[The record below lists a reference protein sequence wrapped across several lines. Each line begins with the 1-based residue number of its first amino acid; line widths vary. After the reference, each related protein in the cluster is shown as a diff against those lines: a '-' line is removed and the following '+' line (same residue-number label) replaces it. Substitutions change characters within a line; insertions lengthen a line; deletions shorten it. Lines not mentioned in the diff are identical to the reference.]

1 MTLAFWKT
9 WPKAEQLFLAILGV
23 LFLSTILLFWYAYF
37 QNPAPAI
44 TWEHYEEIQNEEVTL
59 RTIPVGIFEV
69 PVKADNFFVFETQL
83 GSPLNVSTSYNYIY
97 LALFTISI
105 CVLLTIITT
114 LKRFWFLAGMTVFS
128 VFTVSLN
135 LETLAITG
143 LTNKYP
149 TFVFLFTC
157 IALCYYLHAIGIQL
171 SFFKRLGLI
180 ASVFTIAALAISFY
194 SETALPFLHLSANSY
209 IFSIV
214 LTVVFILLIGHE
226 IPASFINVITSGV
239 RQTKSLRHFLVISG
253 FYLLN
258 LILAYIKEIGY
269 LDWNIWLINTYLLL
283 TLSAVLSIWGFIQR
297 CNQDDSMF
305 VSDSLAAF
313 LILALGVIS
322 FSTFGLVFI
331 SANENAIEVLHDI
344 ILYSHTGYGIIF
356 LFYVFANFGSM
367 LTHNLQVNKVL
378 YKPTVMFYLTF
389 RIMGFITCVAF
400 LIYDTSYRTLTDQL
414 YASYYNGLGDVYYQQ
429 GADQLAEGYY
439 SKSILY
445 RNQNHHAHYAMAFI
459 YENRLELLKKKNEL
473 AAISFSNPSVE
484 AFINLSETFHETG
497 ESREALVLLK
507 EAKKRFPES
516 GIINNALGVAF
527 ARLRVADSALL
538 SFQEARKDK
547 AIRIAAETNLLAASA
562 KFKVNYPADSLL
574 ELVGASKE
582 GAVANAL
589 ALANMQNI
597 EIKNEFIANSDTIW
611 TPTRVTYLCN
621 YLINRPTALD
631 TAVIKEIIEVARKP
645 INEYY
650 TEAVVVAA
658 AQALYAQGKA
668 KQAFDLAREMAFR
681 SGRGRYYALLG
692 YWALEQNN
700 PSIATNYFQIAK
712 EKKIQHA
719 DLYEALALTEA
730 DSIQLAKPLWDSLAL
745 TAEKTDKSIALTIQK
760 ILTVKPNQLSELTDE
775 EKYWYAR
782 YRIPLADSSNF
793 FEVVKSIG
801 KPDLQTGAML
811 DAAKKWYQQDE
822 LETAATYLNKI
833 EATPSIKTT
842 NELLIYQLLLLAQLD
857 SETFQKQQIE
867 FTANIRAS
875 FPNEVLLL
883 ETWQAELAG
892 KSEFVK
898 DNYNHLSNASIHFE
912 DGLAAAAHYFESDTT
927 DRLKPYSILVSGL
940 IARPKSIKL
949 LKAHTKYAA
958 KIGFDTEATESLE
971 KLRQLLSVRAF
982 NRFISENPEIFT
994 IQDEV
999 L

>member
-1 MTLAFWKT
+1 MTLSFWKT
-9 WPKAEQLFLAILGV
+9 WPKAEQFFLALLG
-23 LFLSTILLFWYAYF
+23 LFFLSSILLFWNAYF

-44 TWEHYEEIQNEEVTL
+44 TWEHYEEIQNEEVTQRAISVGL
-59 RTIPVGIFEV
+59 FEIPVKV
-69 PVKADNFFVFETQL
+69 DNFFVFETQL
-83 GSPLNVSTSYNYIY
+83 GSPLEISTTHHYIY
-97 LALFTISI
+97 LALYTIGI
-105 CVLLTIITT
+105 CVLLTIVTT

-135 LETLAITG
+135 LETLAIMG

-157 IALCYYLHAIGIQL
+157 IALCYYLHAIGIHL
-171 SFFKRLGLI
+171 SFLKRLGLI
-180 ASVFTIAALAISFY
+180 AAVFTITGFVISFY

-209 IFSIV
+209 IFGIV
-214 LTVVFILLIGHE
+214 LTMAFILLIGHE

-269 LDWNIWLINTYLLL
+269 LDWNIWLINTYVLL
-283 TLSAVLSIWGFIQR
+283 TLSAVLSIWGFLQR
-297 CNQDDSMF
+297 CHQDDSMF
-305 VSDSLAAF
+305 VSESLAAF
-313 LILALGVIS
+313 LILALGIIS
-322 FSTFGLVFI
+322 FTTFGLLFI

-367 LTHNLQVNKVL
+367 LTQNLQVNKVL

-389 RIMGFITCVAF
+389 RIMGFITCVTF

-414 YASYYNGLGDVYYQQ
+414 YASYYNGIGDVYYQQ

-439 SKSILY
+439 NKSILY
-445 RNQNHHAHYAMAFI
+445 RNQNQHAHYAMAFI
-459 YENRLELLKKKNEL
+459 HENRLELLKKKEEL

-497 ESREALVLLK
+497 ESREALVILK

-516 GIINNALGVAF
+516 GIIDNALGVAF
-527 ARLRVADSALL
+527 ARLKVADSALL
-538 SFQEARKDK
+538 SFQAARKDN

-589 ALANMQNI
+589 ALANMQSI
-597 EIKNEFIANSDTIW
+597 QIKNEFIANNDTIW

-621 YLINRPTALD
+621 YLINQPTALD
-631 TAVIKEIIEVARKP
+631 TTAIKEIIEIARKP

-658 AQALYAQGKA
+658 AQAFYAQGKA
-668 KQAFDLAREMAFR
+668 KLAFDITREMAFR

-700 PSIATNYFQIAK
+700 PAIAANYFQIAK
-712 EKKIQHA
+712 EKKIPHA
-719 DLYEALALTEA
+719 NLYEALALTEA
-730 DSIQLAKPLWDSLAL
+730 DSIHLAKPLWDSIAL
-745 TAEKTDKSIALTIQK
+745 TTEKADRPLALTIQK
-760 ILTVKPNQLSELTDE
+760 ILAANPNQINKLTDE

-782 YRIPLADSSNF
+782 YRIPLPDSLTF

-801 KPDLQTGAML
+801 KPDLQSRAIL
-811 DAAKKWYQQDE
+811 DAAKRWYQQDD
-822 LETAATYLNKI
+822 LEVAATYLNKI
-833 EATPSIKTT
+833 ETATSEKLR
-842 NELLIYQLLLLAQLD
+842 NELLIYQLLLLAQVD
-857 SETFQKQQIE
+857 SETFQNQQIE

-883 ETWQAELAG
+883 ETWQTELAG
-892 KSEFVK
+892 KSEFVLV
-898 DNYNHLSNASIHFE
+898 NYKHLSTANIHFE
-912 DGLAAAAHYFESDTT
+912 DGLVAAAQYFESDTT
-927 DRLKPYSILVSGL
+927 DRLRPYSILVSGL
-940 IARPKSIKL
+940 IARPESIKL
-949 LKAHTKYAA
+949 LKAHTQYAA
-958 KIGFDTEATESLE
+958 KIGFDAEATESLE
-971 KLRQLLSVRAF
+971 KLRQLLSIRAF
-982 NRFISENPEIFT
+982 NRFVTENPDIFT
-994 IQDEV
+994 VQDE
-999 L
+999 LL

>member
-9 WPKAEQLFLAILGV
+9 WPKAEQFFLAALGLLFLV
-23 LFLSTILLFWYAYF
+23 SILLFWNAYF

-44 TWEHYEEIQNEEVTL
+44 TWDHYEEIQNEEVTL
-59 RTIPVGIFEV
+59 RTVPVGIFEL

-83 GSPLNVSTSYNYIY
+83 GSPLQVSTPYHYTY
-97 LALFTISI
+97 LVLFFISI

-128 VFTVSLN
+128 IFTVSLN
-135 LETLAITG
+135 LETLAIAG

-149 TFVFLFTC
+149 TFVFLFSC
-157 IALCYYLHAIGIQL
+157 IALCYYAHAFGTQL

-180 ASVFTIAALAISFY
+180 AVVFAICGFTISFY
-194 SETALPFLHLSANSY
+194 SDTALPFLHLSANSY
-209 IFSIV
+209 LFGVV
-214 LTVVFILLIGHE
+214 LTIVFILLIGHE
-226 IPASFINVITSGV
+226 LPASFINVITSGV

-269 LDWNIWLINTYLLL
+269 LDWDIWLINTYVLL
-283 TLSAVLSIWGFIQR
+283 TLSAVLSVWGFIQR

-305 VSDSLAAF
+305 VSESRAAF
-313 LILALGVIS
+313 FILALGIIS
-322 FSTFGLVFI
+322 FSTFGLLFI
-331 SANENAIEVLHDI
+331 SANENAIEVLHDMV
-344 ILYSHTGYGIIF
+344 LYSHAGYGIIF

-367 LTHNLQVNKVL
+367 LSQNLQVHKVL

-414 YASYYNGLGDVYYQQ
+414 YASYYNGMGDVYYQQ

-439 SKSILY
+439 NKSILY
-445 RNQNHHAHYAMAFI
+445 RKQNHHAHYAMAFI
-459 YENRLELLKKKNEL
+459 HENRLELLKKKNEL

-497 ESREALVLLK
+497 EAREALVLLK
-507 EAKKRFPES
+507 EAQKRFPES
-516 GIINNALGVAF
+516 GIINNALGVAY
-527 ARLRVADSALL
+527 ARLNVADSALL

-574 ELVGASKE
+574 ELVGANKE

-597 EIKNEFIANSDTIW
+597 QINNEFIANSDTIW

-631 TAVIKEIIEVARKP
+631 TTVVKEIIEVARKP
-645 INEYY
+645 INDYY
-650 TEAVVVAA
+650 TEAVVVSA
-658 AQALYAQGKA
+658 AQALYAQGKT
-668 KQAFDLAREMAFR
+668 KLAFDLTREMAFR

-700 PSIATNYFQIAK
+700 PAIAANYFQIAK

-719 DLYEALALTEA
+719 NLYEAWALTEA
-730 DSIQLAKPLWDSLAL
+730 DSIHLAKPLWDSLVLNAEKGDKPLAL
-745 TAEKTDKSIALTIQK
+745 TMQK
-760 ILTVKPNQLSELTDE
+760 ILATNRNQISELTDE
-775 EKYWYAR
+775 EKYWFLR
-782 YRIPLADSSNF
+782 YRIPVADSSNF
-793 FEVVKSIG
+793 FEIVKSIR
-801 KPDLQTGAML
+801 KPDLQTRAIL

-822 LETAATYLNKI
+822 LEAAATYLNKI
-833 EATPSIKTT
+833 EVAASEKT
-842 NELLIYQLLLLAQLD
+842 NHELLIYQLLLMAQLD
-857 SETFQKQQIE
+857 SETFQKQQLE

-892 KSEFVK
+892 KSEIVES
-898 DNYNHLSNASIHFE
+898 NYNHLSNASVHFE
-912 DGLAAAAHYFESDTT
+912 DGLVAAARYFESDTT
-927 DRLKPYSILVSGL
+927 DRLRPYSILVSGL

-958 KIGFDTEATESLE
+958 KIGFDEEATESLE
-971 KLRQLLSVRAF
+971 KLRQLLSIRAF
-982 NRFISENPEIFT
+982 NRFVTDNPEIFT
-994 IQDEV
+994 VQDEF